1 MSRFFR
7 AGMSVV
13 VVACALLLVPISAL
27 ARYPDDNGHHYGQL
41 SNPGHHF
48 GQLKHHQAP
57 PPAPAPNPAPRPGPK
72 PHPVTGGSS
81 ANHSAATG
89 TSAGQPTNETAG
101 VPDLPVTLPLQN
113 VGAGQI
119 DFGYP
124 PDGNK
129 LDWLLLVIL
138 PALLAIWLLIAA
150 RGALAAA
157 RRRTRKA
164 PA

>member
-1 MSRFFR
+1 
-7 AGMSVV
+7 MSVV

-48 GQLKHHQAP
+48 GQLKHHQAL

-101 VPDLPVTLPLQN
+101 VPDLPVTLPLQD

-150 RGALAAA
+150 RGALAAP

>member
-41 SNPGHHF
+41 SNPGRHF

-81 ANHSAATG
+81 ANHSAANG
-89 TSAGQPTNETAG
+89 TSAGQPTNETSG
-101 VPDLPVTLPLQN
+101 VPDLPVALPLQN

-129 LDWLLLVIL
+129 LDWPLLVIL

-150 RGALAAA
+150 RGSLAAA

>member
-57 PPAPAPNPAPRPGPK
+57 PPAPAPRPGPK

>member
-1 MSRFFR
+1 
-7 AGMSVV
+7 MSVV

-113 VGAGQI
+113 VEAGQI